1 MSSTSSAR
9 ILVVGHASSATLCT
23 LQRLERERVGC
34 VFQFENTIAEAENVL
49 TDAQFDIVLA
59 DETVADGRG
68 YDLTD
73 RVVKRAGTLLV
84 SIALSEAS
92 LWLPVVQRGTRTL
105 GERALNSFMLGSE
118 IVALLNEPA
127 AVDAPPAVH
136 GFMPESVSHRLVAGQ
151 DRRTGP
157 QEPRGL
163 FLNGLTEP
171 KQHTPPCLQSTAEQP
186 IAIPGLQSRKP
197 GTEKALA
204 APGLM
209 PSEHFR

>member
-1 MSSTSSAR
+1 MSCTSSAR
-9 ILVVGHASSATLCT
+9 ILVVGHASSPTLCT
-23 LQRLERERVGC
+23 LQRLERVGC

-49 TDAQFDIVLA
+49 ADAQFDIVLA
-59 DETVADGRG
+59 DEIVADGRR

-73 RVVKRAGTLLV
+73 CVVKHAGTLLV
-84 SIALSEAS
+84 SIALSGAS

-105 GERALNSFMLGSE
+105 GERALNSPTLQSE

-136 GFMPESVSHRLVAGQ
+136 GLMPESVSHRLVAGQ
-151 DRRTGP
+151 DRRTDP
-157 QEPRGL
+157 EERRAL

-171 KQHTPPCLQSTAEQP
+171 KQYTPSCLQPPAEQP
-186 IAIPGLQSRKP
+186 IAIPDLQSRKP

-209 PSEHFR
+209 PSKHFR